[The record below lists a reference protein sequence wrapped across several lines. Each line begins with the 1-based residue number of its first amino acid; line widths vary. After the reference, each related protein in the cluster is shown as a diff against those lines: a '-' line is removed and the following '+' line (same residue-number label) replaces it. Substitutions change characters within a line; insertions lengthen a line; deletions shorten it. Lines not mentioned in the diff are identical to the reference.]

1 MPLEPSITPSILL
14 VDDDPT
20 VIQVLSKCLAGL
32 GRLRF
37 ATNGAAALR
46 LAREDAPDLVLLDA
60 EMPGMS
66 GFQVWEAM
74 RAEPSLQEVPVIL
87 VTSHS
92 DEPMEEQGLAL
103 GAADFIAKPVRP
115 TIVAAR
121 VRTQLGL
128 KLALDGLKLQVAHM
142 TELKETQA
150 ALRRESELRGQIE
163 EHAARLKELLQER
176 TEMLNVLAHE
186 VRQPLNNASA
196 ALQSAESAFAG
207 QGAVSGSGQV
217 VQAQRVLREV
227 MMRID
232 NTLTVASVLATA
244 DSIQRD
250 DADIETLI
258 AIAIADMPAAERC
271 RINVVRGTPTRTALM
286 DMSLMRLALRNLLSN
301 ALKFSPPNSTV
312 TVHVTDTDEPPA
324 LQIAVTDSGPGIPL
338 AMRPRLFTR
347 GARAHS
353 NAHPDGLGLGLYIV
367 ERVMSLH
374 GGSVQMV
381 HTGRD
386 GTTMTLVV
394 AQGDNEA

>member
-1 MPLEPSITPSILL
+1 MLQEPAIAPSLLL
-14 VDDDPT
+14 VDDDPGA
-20 VIQVLSKCLAGL
+20 IQVLRKCLSGL

-37 ATNGAAALR
+37 ATSGAAALR
-46 LAREDAPDLVLLDA
+46 LAREEAPDLVLLDA

-66 GFQVWEAM
+66 GFEVWEAM
-74 RAEPSLQEVPVIL
+74 RAEPSLQTVVAIF

-92 DEPMEEQGLAL
+92 EEAMEEQGLAL

-115 TIVAAR
+115 AIVAAR
-121 VRTQLGL
+121 VRTQLRL
-128 KLALDGLKLQVAHM
+128 KLALDGLKLQVAQL
-142 TELKETQA
+142 TELKETRA

-163 EHAARLKELLQER
+163 DHAARLKGLLQER

-196 ALQSAESAFAG
+196 ALQSAESSFAS
-207 QGAVSGSGQV
+207 QGAVLGAGQV

-227 MMRID
+227 MLRID

-250 DADIETLI
+250 DVDIGTLI
-258 AIAIADMPAAERC
+258 AIAIADMPAAERS
-271 RINVVRGTPTRTALM
+271 RIEVVRGTLTRTALM

-301 ALKFSPPNSTV
+301 ALKFSPPRSAV
-312 TVHVTDTDEPPA
+312 TVLVTDTEEPPA
-324 LQIAVTDSGPGIPL
+324 LNIAVTDTGPGIPPAL
-338 AMRPRLFTR
+338 LPRLFTR
-347 GARAHS
+347 GARAQS

-374 GGSVQMV
+374 GGSVEV
-381 HTGRD
+381 AHTGPD
-386 GTTMTLVV
+386 GTTMTLVI
-394 AQGDNEA
+394 AQGDET